1 MIIFSDYLALLTLL
15 IAAFFITK
23 YCMRLVNFEIFQFQ
37 GTTLISEVN
46 IPKISVSEEQVCV
59 LHLLLI
65 FVFSPYV
72 SSASFLIRSAAF

>member
-37 GTTLISEVN
+37 GITLISEVN
-46 IPKISVSEEQVCV
+46 HP
-59 LHLLLI
+59 
-65 FVFSPYV
+65 
-72 SSASFLIRSAAF
+72 